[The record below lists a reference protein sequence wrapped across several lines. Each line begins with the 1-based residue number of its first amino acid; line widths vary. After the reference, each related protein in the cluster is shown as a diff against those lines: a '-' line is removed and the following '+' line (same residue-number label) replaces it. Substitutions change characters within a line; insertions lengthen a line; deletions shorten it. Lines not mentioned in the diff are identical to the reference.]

1 MRNVLKKNIAWI
13 LFIAQTYAVDLSV
26 MIDNQSSCDINY
38 NNAISK
44 SYIPSA
50 PNHIKPHTHE
60 LINFTINEKTM
71 DHIILEYFVQCNET
85 LMSGFL
91 GIKTEK
97 QASSINFSKYI
108 GNLDNKTFITIDSK
122 TNFIIKNA

>member
-1 MRNVLKKNIAWI
+1 MQNVLKKNIAWI
-13 LFIAQTYAVDLSV
+13 LFIGQTYAVDLSV

-38 NNAISK
+38 NSAISK

-50 PNHIKPHTHE
+50 PNHIKPHSHE

-85 LMSGFL
+85 IMSGFL

-97 QASSINFSKYI
+97 QITSINFSKYF
-108 GNLDNKTFITIDSK
+108 GNLDSKANISIDSK
-122 TNFIIKNA
+122 NNFIIKDA

>member
-13 LFIAQTYAVDLSV
+13 LFIGQTYAVDLSV

-50 PNHIKPHTHE
+50 PNHIKPHSHE

-71 DHIILEYFVQCNET
+71 DHIILEYFIQCNET
-85 LMSGFL
+85 IISGFF

-97 QASSINFSKYI
+97 QITSINFSKYF
-108 GNLDNKTFITIDSK
+108 GNLDSKANISIDSK
-122 TNFIIKNA
+122 NNFIIKDA